1 MLVELPRTA
10 PRALYVALPPGIPAT
25 QLDVMAQ
32 ILLDGV
38 RLDVM
43 ADDALATHLAGI
55 SAEEELALVEQA
67 SRLLGRAELRA
78 RLVIA
83 DTMAA
88 AILLARLGTRSQRVA
103 PGQTGDAVGA
113 LPLGGLGLPEAD
125 VALLAGWGVR
135 TVGAF
140 VALPV
145 AAVSVRFGPRVA
157 ELHAVL
163 HGLVKGPEHIQA
175 DLLDWYEAAPL
186 GTVPE
191 GAAAPAAALP
201 SKPSNVIRVDFTRRE
216 VVRA

>member
-1 MLVELPRTA
+1 MSVILTLLEFTMGLLQTLALASLHDA
-10 PRALYVALPPGIPAT
+10 PARAAR
-25 QLDVMAQ
+25 
-32 ILLDGV
+32 V
-38 RLDVM
+38 RLS
-43 ADDALATHLAGI
+43 DDAI
-55 SAEEELALVEQA
+55 SRRRWQPEPPREQTY
-67 SRLLGRAELRA
+67 R
-78 RLVIA
+78 
-83 DTMAA
+83 
-88 AILLARLGTRSQRVA
+88 
-103 PGQTGDAVGA
+103 
-113 LPLGGLGLPEAD
+113 LGLPEAD